1 MARERPS
8 LADLKPKPRNDAY
21 TVLLTISLTAMIAAC
36 LLLWYDLKSY
46 GDKLQPPKGFGDVKI
61 QRPAGGVDEGVPPIP
76 PPPGGGGEAD
86 TKPTP
91 PTNP

>member
-21 TVLLTISLTAMIAAC
+21 TVLLTISLAAMIAAC

-46 GDKLQPPKGFGDVKI
+46 GDKLQAPSGFSDAPRQG
-61 QRPAGGVDEGVPPIP
+61 
-76 PPPGGGGEAD
+76 PPGGGAGVDERLPAI
-86 TKPTP
+86 P
-91 PTNP
+91 PDGGGNPP